1 MNLLGVGVAPT
12 APFKGN
18 FYGQVIIQNGINNA
32 TGQQSLIFSYP
43 GITNSLTHSIFSGHD
58 ASVASY
64 NKLDFYIARTSGLS
78 ALNVLSLRSSQP
90 VLIGAGTGLGLDVSG
105 STTITGSLTT
115 TGNITSAGTLT
126 AQTLVVQT
134 ITSSVLYSSGSNIFG
149 NALSNTQVMTG
160 SVSITGSL
168 SVMGGSV
175 GIGTTSP
182 TNGKL
187 VVKSGESNSTGI
199 VLERGSNTDKLVN
212 IFSETA
218 DGKIAIASGAN
229 TRIFLDSVGNSY
241 FTGGYNVGIGTTSPT
256 GRLML
261 YQSSAGNVFQ
271 NIVSNQGSST
281 QAGINFSPSMT
292 DAEVAANPAQASI
305 YATDSNYGANIIFAT
320 KATGSIGNALTERMR
335 ITSGGNVLIGT
346 TTDAGQK
353 LQVNGALRVLDGNVI
368 TLMQPSNGNGSNIRS
383 VTSGDFRVTTG
394 GTTDALI
401 ISNGGNVLIGTTTD
415 NGEKLQVVG
424 GSVNMFNYTS
434 FTTSTKTAA
443 SNVNIAFDLTADYG
457 RGGGDNIG
465 GLVVININ
473 QTSASTSEPNA
484 AYVGIVINPRGA
496 GGSIS
501 QISRLLGAG
510 VSALS
515 VFMSGNSILVNAVLT
530 SGGTYRA
537 SLTFIGG
544 GGTS

>member
-1 MNLLGVGVAPT
+1 M
-12 APFKGN
+12 F
-18 FYGQVIIQNGINNA
+18 INP
-32 TGQQSLIFSYP
+32 S
-43 GITNSLTHSIFSGHD
+43 
-58 ASVASY
+58 
-64 NKLDFYIARTSGLS
+64 
-78 ALNVLSLRSSQP
+78 
-90 VLIGAGTGLGLDVSG
+90 
-105 STTITGSLTT
+105 
-115 TGNITSAGTLT
+115 
-126 AQTLVVQT
+126 
-134 ITSSVLYSSGSNIFG
+134 
-149 NALSNTQVMTG
+149 
-160 SVSITGSL
+160 
-168 SVMGGSV
+168 GSV
-175 GIGTTSP
+175 GIGTT
-182 TNGKL
+182 N
-187 VVKSGESNSTGI
+187 
-199 VLERGSNTDKLVN
+199 
-212 IFSETA
+212 
-218 DGKIAIASGAN
+218 
-229 TRIFLDSVGNSY
+229 
-241 FTGGYNVGIGTTSPT
+241 PT
-256 GRLML
+256 GKLML

-292 DAEVAANPAQASI
+292 DTEVAANPAQASI

-320 KATGSIGNALTERMR
+320 KATGAVGNALTTRLTIASTGAATFSSSVTTTGGSQPSPNGLHYYFSSNVGYIESLQAGVAWRDLSINANDLIFKSGGIERMRINSSGNVGIGTASPVSIGGYTALTLNGTSGSFIEYQQSGSYSFRVGSDNSLGGFISQTDANPIRIFTNSNERMR

-346 TTDAGQK
+346 TTD
-353 LQVNGALRVLDGNVI
+353 
-368 TLMQPSNGNGSNIRS
+368 
-383 VTSGDFRVTTG
+383 
-394 GTTDALI
+394 
-401 ISNGGNVLIGTTTD
+401 
-415 NGEKLQVVG
+415 NGEKLQVA